1 MNKKVLFIPILLSML
16 ISGCQKHVTP
26 SHHIRSNG
34 SEGETS
40 EEVCN
45 HVFVDHP
52 AVAATCA
59 QRGNIAYAE
68 CTECHKYFNA
78 SHTEEISYQDI
89 FIDKLPHNLTH
100 HDAVIGETIE
110 YWSCSICGKNYQ
122 DAEGEY
128 EATDLDAHDTHD
140 ILNDNVK
147 QYLAAE
153 TEEEVIAALNGEH
166 EPYNDQV
173 RKTLTWDVGN
183 GSSYTVEVSTE
194 QDFKKFK
201 SYQTNRKSLTLPGT
215 LIPGTRYYY
224 RIKDGSGNY
233 ILSNRAFDVD
243 GTYTLRTIAVEGVS
257 NVRDIGGWTAKDGH
271 KVLYGKIYRGGR
283 LENITDN
290 GKDTLVN
297 ELDIRTELDLRSS
310 TQDGQRSFYDEKFEY
325 VNSGGLNQYTMLV
338 PDYTSPE
345 IEGRPG
351 SHYTFDNTTPA
362 TMKKIFDILADRSQY
377 PIYYHCNAGADRT
390 GSITYIING
399 LLGVSYE
406 DLAKDFEL
414 TSFSSQGNRWRSGV
428 QDGHFVTTGEM
439 AGIYQAN
446 TDNYVAFGKMHELI
460 STRYEQENG
469 ELCSAIEYYLKKY
482 CEITDETIAAVRRNL
497 LGEDVEFDEVST
509 EDPVDLT
516 FTMENGNWTRNTTKL
531 GYETGTF
538 HGSECTRFY
547 GVYADNTHVD
557 RHIQHNLYMIC
568 DPNYKRYHFEV
579 YVPSSCPRWNY
590 PDQDTGCRFHIDVKN
605 GSGTHTFIQFSE
617 TFTSQTAAAVP
628 ITLDA
633 WSSIDMDISS
643 FTSVTQLQRYS
654 IYMSYGT
661 MDRPTELF
669 IRNAY
674 VAEE

>member
-26 SHHIRSNG
+26 IHNIKSHDSG
-34 SEGETS
+34 EEPSEVT
-40 EEVCN
+40 CN

-52 AVAATCA
+52 AVEATCS

-78 SHTEEISYQDI
+78 AHTQELSMQDI

-100 HDAVIGETIE
+100 HDAVICESIE
-110 YWSCSICGKNYQ
+110 YWHCSICGKDFQ
-122 DAEGEY
+122 DPEGQY
-128 EATDLDAHDTHD
+128 EVTDLDGHDTHD
-140 ILNDNVK
+140 ILNNNVK

-153 TEEEVIAALNGEH
+153 TEEQVIAALNADH
-166 EPYNDQV
+166 EPFNDQV
-173 RKTLTWDVGN
+173 RKTLTWDVGS
-183 GSSYTVEVSTE
+183 GSSFTVEVSTD
-194 QDFKKFK
+194 QNFKRFK

-224 RIKDGSGNY
+224 RIKDASGNY
-233 ILSNRAFDVD
+233 ILNNRGFDVD
-243 GTYTLRTIAVEGVS
+243 DTYSVRTIAVEGVS

-283 LENITDN
+283 LENITEN

-310 TQDGQRSFYDEKFEY
+310 AQDGQRSFYDEKFEY

-345 IEGRPG
+345 IDGRPG
-351 SHYTFDNTTPA
+351 SHYSFDNTTPA
-362 TMKKIFDILADRSQY
+362 TMKKIFDVLADPSQY
-377 PIYYHCNAGADRT
+377 PVYYHCNAGADRT

-406 DLAKDFEL
+406 DLVKDFEL

-428 QDGHFVTTGEM
+428 ENGHFVTTGEM

-482 CEITDETIAAVRRNL
+482 CEISDETIAAVRRNL

-509 EDPVDLT
+509 EDPVDTT
-516 FTMENGNWTRNTTKL
+516 FTMENGNLSLAAEISYTK
-531 GYETGTF
+531 GTF
-538 HGSECTRFY
+538 HGSECMKFVTT
-547 GVYADNTHVD
+547 GTSVD
-557 RHIQHNLYMIC
+557 HYIFNSLYLIC
-568 DPNYKRYHFEV
+568 DPNYTKYHFEV
-579 YVPSSCPRWNY
+579 YVPSTSPRWNASNN
-590 PDQDTGCRFHIDVKN
+590 TGCRFHMAVKPA
-605 GSGTHTFIQFSE
+605 GGTTTHIQFSE
-617 TFTSQTAAAVP
+617 TFTTRTDLAVP
-628 ITLDA
+628 IVLDD
-633 WSSIDMDISS
+633 WTSIDMDISQY
-643 FTSVTQLQRYS
+643 TSVSQLARYA
-654 IYMSYGT
+654 IYMPYGAASQ
-661 MDRPTELF
+661 PAEIYL
-669 IRNAY
+669 RN
-674 VAEE
+674 VCVVE